1 MQYNRLG
8 HSYLT
13 VSRICIGTMT
23 FGDRV
28 DQAEAARCCDLALDR
43 GVNFFDTAD
52 IYPPGPGLAG
62 KSEKMLGK
70 ALKGK
75 RDRAIIAT
83 KVAGAMDFNAGKTG
97 GLKHDYVIQEAED
110 SLRRLDTDYI
120 DLYYAHFPDKNVSC
134 AELITTMNEL
144 IRAGKIRHYGVSNFP
159 AWRICEM
166 VFTARELGLEPPVV
180 TQSVYN
186 LLTRGA
192 EDEII
197 PFAEAYDLGVV
208 AFNPLAGGMLTGK
221 YQQGSNVEGS
231 RFALQKGYEMRYY
244 SDANRSAVAQLEEI
258 AALRGLSVIELAY
271 AWLLG
276 HKRLHAALMGF
287 SSEKQLE
294 SNLDAVEKV
303 KDLIL
308 PDESFDRIWKDLTGN
323 RFAAHY

>member
-8 HSYLT
+8 HTDLT

-28 DQAEAARCCDLALDR
+28 DQAEANRCCDLALER

-62 KSEKMLGK
+62 KSEQMLGE

-75 RDRAIIAT
+75 RDKAIIAT
-83 KVAGAMDFNAGKTG
+83 KVGGAMDFRAGKTG
-97 GLKHDYVIQEAED
+97 GLKRDYIIQEAED
-110 SLRRLDTDYI
+110 SLRRLNTDYI
-120 DLYYAHFPDKNVSC
+120 DIYYAHFPDKNVSC
-134 AELITTMNEL
+134 AELIGAMNDL
-144 IRAGKIRHYGVSNFP
+144 IRAGKIRCWGVSNFP

-166 VFTARELGLEPPVV
+166 VFTARELGLEPPAA

-186 LLTRGA
+186 LLTRGV
-192 EDEII
+192 EDEIL

-221 YQQGSNVEGS
+221 YQQGSQVEGS

-244 SDANRSAVAQLEEI
+244 SDVNRAAVAQLEDI
-258 AALRGLSVIELAY
+258 AAERGLSVIELAY
-271 AWLLG
+271 GWLLG
-276 HKRLHAALMGF
+276 HKRLHSALMGF
-287 SSEKQLE
+287 SSRKQLE
-294 SNLDAVEKV
+294 SNLDAAEKV
-303 KDLIL
+303 KDLEL
-308 PDESFDRIWKDLTGN
+308 PPERFDAIWKELTGN

>member
-1 MQYNRLG
+1 
-8 HSYLT
+8 
-13 VSRICIGTMT
+13 
-23 FGDRV
+23 
-28 DQAEAARCCDLALDR
+28 
-43 GVNFFDTAD
+43 
-52 IYPPGPGLAG
+52 
-62 KSEKMLGK
+62 
-70 ALKGK
+70 
-75 RDRAIIAT
+75 
-83 KVAGAMDFNAGKTG
+83 
-97 GLKHDYVIQEAED
+97 
-110 SLRRLDTDYI
+110 
-120 DLYYAHFPDKNVSC
+120 
-134 AELITTMNEL
+134 MNEL
-144 IRAGKIRHYGVSNFP
+144 SRAGKIRHYGVSNFP

-276 HKRLHAALMGF
+276 HRRLHAALMGF

-294 SNLDAVEKV
+294 SNLDSEEKV

>member
-1 MQYNRLG
+1 MLYNQLP
-8 HSYLT
+8 HTELN
-13 VSRICIGTMT
+13 VSRVCIGTMT

-28 DQAEAARCCDLALDR
+28 DKAEARRCCDLALDR

-52 IYPPGPGLAG
+52 IYPGGPGIG
-62 KSEKMLGK
+62 GGPSEELLGA
-70 ALKGK
+70 ALEGK
-75 RDRAIIAT
+75 RDKVVIAT
-83 KVAGAMDFNAGKTG
+83 KVGGPMDFKAGKM
-97 GLKHDYVIQEAED
+97 GLGHDYVTGEVDE
-110 SLRRLDTDYI
+110 SLRRLNTDYI
-120 DLYYAHFPDKNVSC
+120 DIYYAHFPDNKVGC

-276 HKRLHAALMGF
+276 HRRLHAALMGF

-294 SNLDAVEKV
+294 SNLDSVEKV

-323 RFAAHY
+323 RLAAHY